1 MPTAVTLSSQVQA
14 RRMRLCCIEAGIDQA
29 EHPIAESHKPKRGVG
44 NRARWDMMADLTPTL
59 RELLDDTQIRRG

>member
-1 MPTAVTLSSQVQA
+1 
-14 RRMRLCCIEAGIDQA
+14 MRLCCIEAGIDQA

-44 NRARWDMMADLTPTL
+44 NRARWYMMADLPPTL